1 MKEKTCQ
8 YCKRKFTPWPPTAKV
23 CSLECAANI
32 ARKKRE
38 KLERADTRKRKEALK
53 TRSDYLKEA
62 QREFNAYVRER
73 DADLPCISCGRFHR
87 GAYDA
92 GHYRSV
98 GAAPALR
105 FNESN
110 VHRQC
115 VPCNQHK
122 SGNAIEYRKGL
133 IRRIGEVAVQ
143 EIENDNS
150 TAKWT
155 IEQLKEIKAYYR
167 RKTKELREIHAMEMN
182 DMRLA
187 EVANDNT

>member
-1 MKEKTCQ
+1 M
-8 YCKRKFTPWPPTAKV
+8 
-23 CSLECAANI
+23 
-32 ARKKRE
+32 
-38 KLERADTRKRKEALK
+38 
-53 TRSDYLKEA
+53 
-62 QREFNAYVRER
+62 
-73 DADLPCISCGRFHR
+73 
-87 GAYDA
+87 
-92 GHYRSV
+92 
-98 GAAPALR
+98 
-105 FNESN
+105 
-110 VHRQC
+110 
-115 VPCNQHK
+115 
-122 SGNAIEYRKGL
+122 